1 MMKRAFSAFAAALFL
16 TLCGI
21 SASVSAEEY
30 REAYTILLLGDTHF
44 DDRRFHIA
52 PLEGWRLKGHERCLK
67 MWETRSPELLTV
79 AGKRAAAEH
88 VVLAVQLGD
97 LDNGECDTPE
107 LLNKL
112 FLAGFSAIEKYFP
125 GIPLL
130 AVKGNHDIRTT
141 KSFRN
146 NAPVDDALRSII
158 SRTPGCE
165 YWGNGCYSFR
175 IGADLYMAA
184 DGFIPAGKIEE
195 FVKTTLEKNPD
206 VRYVFFL
213 SHLPLIPASVKYP
226 FWLLPGHVKVME
238 MLEKRNTLIVAG
250 HTHVASWAVRR
261 TSGGELP
268 QLVVT
273 SMGSEWCPG
282 KPVPAKFADW
292 ETFSRTSRGRA
303 VAGNRY
309 NSPEMWETL
318 EKRGV
323 YTFREL
329 SRSSGFA
336 VLDVNAERVEARY
349 YTDGSGKPAAV
360 LKLLKGK
367 GAD

>member
-1 MMKRAFSAFAAALFL
+1 MRSLSAFAAVLFL
-16 TLCGI
+16 TLYGTF
-21 SASVSAEEY
+21 ASVLAAEN
-30 REAYTILLLGDTHF
+30 RDAYKIILLGDTHF
-44 DDRRFHIA
+44 DDRSFHIA
-52 PLEGWRLKGHERCLK
+52 PLEGWRRKGHERCLK
-67 MWETRSPELLTV
+67 MWETRSPELLTA
-79 AGKRAAAEH
+79 AGRRAAAERI
-88 VVLAVQLGD
+88 VLAVQLGD

-158 SRTPGCE
+158 SQALGCE
-165 YWGNGCYSFR
+165 YRGGGSYSFR
-175 IGADLYMAA
+175 IGSDLYIAA
-184 DGFIPAGKIEE
+184 DGFIPAGEVE
-195 FVKTTLEKNPD
+195 AFVRTTLEKNPET
-206 VRYVFFL
+206 RYVFFL
-213 SHLPLIPASVKYP
+213 THLPLIPASVKYP
-226 FWLLPGHVKVME
+226 FWLLPGHVGVME

-250 HTHVASWAVRR
+250 HTHVASFAVRR
-261 TSGGELP
+261 STGGGVLP

-273 SMGSEWCPG
+273 SMGSEWDPD
-282 KPVPAKFADW
+282 KPAPAKFADW
-292 ETFSRTSRGRA
+292 EAFSRASRGRA
-303 VAGNRY
+303 AAGDRY
-309 NSPEMWETL
+309 NSPEMWEAL

-336 VLDVNAERVEARY
+336 VLDVDAERVEVRF
-349 YTDGSGKPAAV
+349 YTDDSGKPAAV
-360 LKLLKGK
+360 LELLKGK
-367 GAD
+367 